1 MSDVVSD
8 LVTGTFV
15 PAPIKRNLIKAF
27 SRLCS
32 AAIDLPVAYLEGKSD
47 ERRAETQARIKLIDT
62 TACQISEQMRIDP
75 EYAHRAITQFGN
87 KVLREQVNL
96 DMTVARGMAD
106 LRENGELNEHVTE
119 ETSET
124 EIDDDWL
131 NNFETEARM
140 KSTDDC
146 TKKFKEYFIDPTT
159 SNSRFTYQTRC
170 SSTDF
175 FDALANYAP
184 RSSAENTNFVKEM
197 IIDEPWYFRS
207 WRLDTTVQSSLTM
220 LEAIHEQFSKTRQN
234 LFCRLVDENQ
244 SRITFQLLN
253 LGEFNLN
260 DDLYIKM
267 NARGI
272 PLTPFE
278 IFKSRYTQHLDT
290 IFTGDSRDLD
300 GHKVSV
306 AEYFARR
313 MDTKWADFFW
323 HHRDRN
329 TNLYDKAA
337 INFFRVVA
345 MVTRDPT
352 DSESYLKS
360 LRNYRD
366 RGVSS
371 SYSSFMR
378 FNWLDRN
385 LTKGIFLLLDVW
397 SSGNDS
403 GFANQLPDDKYFD
416 ETKIFEKFVEDP
428 ILSFVEIVQLT
439 GYVMYLQKH
448 EKNIDSKEFQ
458 HWMRVVYNLSVND
471 VYDRPDDVRRS
482 VLRLNKIV
490 SEIGSEFGETLKYF
504 ANPYNEI
511 SDFREQQIN
520 EERAKATLILR
531 NYCWAELIYEAE
543 GHGYFKGQI
552 EFLLDFCGILG
563 EIHNVEIIELD
574 ENSNREFQNRFK
586 RYFELAKSMF
596 NSSGLI
602 DERDFRWERALLT
615 IGDYLLLRR
624 LNHSFLVNDRGD
636 MLSWKRFLRDG
647 TEKREYL
654 RRLWDRLDEND
665 NIRDQLDEIINGCP
679 NLEPWRLE
687 IVKSPEAIRYC
698 LKRSIRKDE
707 NNGVIYLL
715 RSTQMNGW
723 YVELL
728 TYCLYQRLKSA
739 NFESDFPNWVI
750 HYDEVYGTY
759 TNPGI
764 LLTWCFQGQKL
775 ELKMEYEGETFVI
788 FPAETSLQENSPELF
803 GVLVNDAD
811 FAQENGKLQRVVS
824 YSEVTQRL
832 EEFMKVL

>member
-1 MSDVVSD
+1 MSQLDTPINFVQLLKEHSQIQIPIIQRDYAQGRESLSEIREDFLRVLYNALTSENGSD
-8 LVTGTFV
+8 SL
-15 PAPIKRNLIKAF
+15 
-27 SRLCS
+27 S
-32 AAIDLPVAYLEGKSD
+32 
-47 ERRAETQARIKLIDT
+47 
-62 TACQISEQMRIDP
+62 
-75 EYAHRAITQFGN
+75 
-87 KVLREQVNL
+87 VNL
-96 DMTVARGMAD
+96 DFVYGSIS
-106 LRENGELNEHVTE
+106 ENGTPRFLPLDGQQRLTTLFLLH
-119 ETSET
+119 
-124 EIDDDWL
+124 WYL
-131 NNFETEARM
+131 AW
-140 KSTDDC
+140 KDDC

-416 ETKIFEKFVEDP
+416 ETKIFKK
-428 ILSFVEIVQLT
+428 IC
-439 GYVMYLQKH
+439 G
-448 EKNIDSKEFQ
+448 
-458 HWMRVVYNLSVND
+458 
-471 VYDRPDDVRRS
+471 RP
-482 VLRLNKIV
+482 N
-490 SEIGSEFGETLKYF
+490 
-504 ANPYNEI
+504 
-511 SDFREQQIN
+511 
-520 EERAKATLILR
+520 
-531 NYCWAELIYEAE
+531 
-543 GHGYFKGQI
+543 I
-552 EFLLDFCGILG
+552 EFC
-563 EIHNVEIIELD
+563 
-574 ENSNREFQNRFK
+574 
-586 RYFELAKSMF
+586 
-596 NSSGLI
+596 
-602 DERDFRWERALLT
+602 
-615 IGDYLLLRR
+615 
-624 LNHSFLVNDRGD
+624 
-636 MLSWKRFLRDG
+636 
-647 TEKREYL
+647 
-654 RRLWDRLDEND
+654 
-665 NIRDQLDEIINGCP
+665 
-679 NLEPWRLE
+679 
-687 IVKSPEAIRYC
+687 
-698 LKRSIRKDE
+698 
-707 NNGVIYLL
+707 
-715 RSTQMNGW
+715 
-723 YVELL
+723 
-728 TYCLYQRLKSA
+728 
-739 NFESDFPNWVI
+739 
-750 HYDEVYGTY
+750 
-759 TNPGI
+759 
-764 LLTWCFQGQKL
+764 
-775 ELKMEYEGETFVI
+775 
-788 FPAETSLQENSPELF
+788 
-803 GVLVNDAD
+803 
-811 FAQENGKLQRVVS
+811 
-824 YSEVTQRL
+824 
-832 EEFMKVL
+832 